1 MVAENGDG
9 NRVEKLLRTVLLD
22 SSEPTDVKL
31 LERACADMRTFARLW
46 TNGRP
51 LHPSEIEVATTGT
64 RHQSVA
70 AVRLDDLVVS
80 LDVHSQD
87 GRTLCV
93 RRRRGV
99 RYRLVLPRIA
109 HPDTDR
115 TAPDVELNA
124 LLRFWARVPDI
135 AAWWNPNDESDVHA
149 GRLRRTRSR
158 LAAAASS
165 SDAWDGGP
173 IRTLIRLPSPWTGA
187 EASCHGGMGMTGVWR
202 DDVLERAA
210 RHPTIGVCT
219 AIDVM
224 YRLES
229 TTLPK
234 GSASTQVPRLIMGP
248 VERLEDMKGSD
259 AVSTLRLLSE
269 LELPVAMPGETLFT
283 RSHDGMDA
291 RFRPPSVLPSWED
304 G

>member
-1 MVAENGDG
+1 MDAEHDGG
-9 NRVEKLLRTVLLD
+9 NRIERLLRTVLLD
-22 SSEPTDVKL
+22 SSEATDVTL

-51 LHPSEIEVATTGT
+51 VHPSEIEVADTGT
-64 RHQSVA
+64 PHVTVA

-99 RYRLVLPRIA
+99 RYRMILPRIA

-115 TAPDVELNA
+115 TTPDVELNS

-135 AAWWNPNDESDVHA
+135 AKWWSPKADDDVHA

-165 SDAWDGGP
+165 SDAWDGRP
-173 IRTLIRLPSPWTGA
+173 IRTLVRLPSPWTGA
-187 EASCHGGMGMTGVWR
+187 EASCHGVMGMMGVWR

-229 TTLPK
+229 TTIPN

-248 VERLEDMKGSD
+248 VERLEDMERPD
-259 AVSTLRLLSE
+259 AMTTLRLLSE
-269 LELPVAMPGETLFT
+269 LGLPDVPPGEELFI
-283 RSHDGMDA
+283 RRHDGMDA
-291 RFRPPSVLPSWED
+291 RFRPPSALPSWEH